1 MSFRKKVTVLRTSG
15 GYYDNDGMWHDGT
28 SEEIT
33 IFASVQPLNYDEKAQ
48 YSTLA
53 PEGATEYRAVKLY
66 SNVALNPAKQE
77 LNGST
82 MQEADVVLWR
92 GRQYKVVL
100 CEDWQ
105 SDVINH
111 YHMVAWEIEPKEVES
126 DEDNDTEVSP

>member
-1 MSFRKKVTVLRTSG
+1 MSFRKKITVLRTIG
-15 GYYDNDGMWHDGT
+15 GYFDNDGMWNDGT

-53 PEGATEYRAVKLY
+53 PEGATEYSAVKLY
-66 SNVALNPAKQE
+66 SNVALKPAKQA
-77 LNGST
+77 LDGST

-111 YHMVAWEIEPKEVES
+111 YHMVAWEIEPKEVEP

>member
-1 MSFRKKVTVLRTSG
+1 MSFRKKITVLRTIG
-15 GYYDNDGMWHDGT
+15 GYFDNDGFWHDGT

-77 LNGST
+77 LDGST

-100 CEDWQ
+100 CEEWQ

-111 YHMVAWEIEPKEVES
+111 FHMVAWEIEPKEVES
-126 DEDNDTEVSP
+126 DENNDTEVSP

>member
-1 MSFRKKVTVLRTSG
+1 MSFRKKVTVLRTIG
-15 GYYDNDGMWHDGT
+15 GYFDNDGFWHDGT

-66 SNVALNPAKQE
+66 SNTALMPAKQA
-77 LNGST
+77 LDGST

>member
-1 MSFRKKVTVLRTSG
+1 MSFRKKVTVLRTIG
-15 GYYDNDGMWHDGT
+15 GYFDNDGFWHDGT

-66 SNVALNPAKQE
+66 SNVALNPAKQA
-77 LNGST
+77 LDGTT

-92 GRQYKVVL
+92 GRQWKVVL